1 MLAFPQFD
9 NATVTSG
16 QLSSRG
22 NIGMLF
28 EQGRGSLQAAYKEW
42 ECKTHQIRRNACTNN
57 NKGLNGWFGNLGISV
72 RTVFACVTQIYGAQ
86 CFQANAFVS

>member
-28 EQGRGSLQAAYKEW
+28 EQGRSSLQAACKEGT
-42 ECKTHQIRRNACTNN
+42 CKTHQIWGNVCV
-57 NKGLNGWFGNLGISV
+57 KDIMGLNG
-72 RTVFACVTQIYGAQ
+72 
-86 CFQANAFVS
+86 